1 MKKLVLSFTLV
12 ALFPLSLPAQWNAFV
27 NNYGKDLF
35 GRGAKTWN
43 IQIYDTNRIYLGNQK
58 GLLEYNGNDWRL
70 YPVDNQKD
78 VRSVYISKRE
88 NRIYAGGDGEFGYF
102 EPDRTGR
109 LRYTRLSGE
118 VVASHH
124 LTGGYWGIY
133 EIDNLTYYVS
143 DRHIVKQTGD
153 KFTVIHS
160 EHKIDCS
167 NIVNG
172 VLLIG
177 TTNGVR
183 MLVGNSL
190 LPVAGEEAVRGKTIR
205 AIAPW
210 QAGCLIATASDGLF
224 YASGKEIVPFVTG
237 VEEFMRRNEIFSLA
251 VSSGCIAVGTIH
263 KGLVLLGAGSRPPVY
278 YNEQNGL
285 QNNTILSLAFDAR
298 NNLWL
303 GLDDG
308 IDYIQLQSPFSNLYT
323 SPNAYGS
330 GYAALLAGNYLLL
343 GTNRGLF
350 YTQAPVAP
358 GENPPE
364 FRLIHEL
371 SGQVWGITKV
381 NNDIFCLHDKG
392 LYRLKE
398 NGTELIPGLRGA
410 LSCIAI
416 KGQPGVCLV
425 GAYEGLFL
433 IKETNNKWSVRKKI
447 MDGAVWLKNMA
458 FLPPDILWIRALDQG
473 IIRLQVD
480 TADFS
485 IKEYTLY
492 DRSSGF
498 DSIDE
503 LYLHQTGDSVFF
515 SSASGIYTYDES
527 QKRIIP
533 STGLPPFLADEIY
546 PVLKQSGSH
555 VYALS
560 SRMIQAW
567 NASSPGGLPPAVYPF
582 NFNQIELIPY
592 YESMAFMYDS
602 LVIIP
607 NGNGFALLNKAV
619 CREKEKRELYMRNV
633 YITHPKDSLIYT
645 DNFRHT
651 GMTPEIHYNE
661 RSLRLEYA
669 VRMCGPGSAVK
680 YRVRLKPG
688 MQWTEYSPI
697 AVKEYN
703 NLKEG
708 DYAFEA
714 EALFADGS
722 VSSASFS
729 FTVLPPWYR
738 SAGAWIAYLALFL
751 LSIYLLYEADKR
763 RILQNRK
770 AEAAKSENEIRL
782 KEQEIIKLNTEKL
795 EQELT
800 FKTQEQANL
809 MMNISRK
816 NEILTAIKD
825 ELYKIAAELKGESSA
840 KAKRMLIVL
849 NNSIDTNIA
858 SDNALKGFEEQFD
871 LVHNNFTKKLKAHH
885 PDLTVSELKMCMYV
899 KMNLASKEIAPLLN
913 LSVRGVETL
922 RYRLRKKL
930 NLEREDSLRKYL
942 DKVSVQVVST

>member
-1 MKKLVLSFTLV
+1 
-12 ALFPLSLPAQWNAFV
+12 LSLPAQWNAFV

-43 IQIYDTNRIYLGNQK
+43 IQIYNKNRIYLGNQK
-58 GLLEYNGNDWRL
+58 GLLEYNGNDWNL

-78 VRSVYISKRE
+78 VRSVHISKRE
-88 NRIYAGGDGEFGYF
+88 NRIYVGGDNEFGYF
-102 EPDRTGR
+102 EPDHTGR
-109 LRYTRLSGE
+109 IIYTRLSGE
-118 VVASHH
+118 VIANHH
-124 LTGGYWGIY
+124 LSGGYWGIY
-133 EIDNLTYYVS
+133 EIDNLIYYVS
-143 DRHIVKQTGD
+143 DRHIIKQIGNE
-153 KFTVIHS
+153 FTIIPS

-190 LPVAGEEAVRGKTIR
+190 LPVPGEEIVRGKTIR
-205 AIAPW
+205 AIVPY
-210 QAGCLIATASDGLF
+210 QAGGLIATAFDGLF
-224 YASGKEIVPFVTG
+224 YATDKEIVPFVTG

-251 VSSGCIAVGTIH
+251 VSSGYIAVGTIH
-263 KGLVLLGAGSRPPVY
+263 KGLVLLDAGSCQPVY

-308 IDYIQLQSPFSNLYT
+308 IDYIQLESPFSNLYT

-330 GYAALLAGNYLLL
+330 GYAALLTDDYLLL

-350 YTQAPVAP
+350 YTEAPVVR
-358 GENPPE
+358 GENPPN
-364 FRLIHEL
+364 FQLIREL

-381 NNDIFCLHDKG
+381 NDDIFCLHDKG
-392 LYRLKE
+392 LYWLKE
-398 NGTELIPGLRGA
+398 KETELIPGLRGA

-416 KGQPGVCLV
+416 KGRPDICLI

-433 IKETNNKWSVRKKI
+433 IKKTKHKWSVRKKI
-447 MDGAVWLKNMA
+447 MDGSTWLKNMA

-473 IIRLQVD
+473 MIRLQVD
-480 TADFS
+480 MADFS

-498 DSIDE
+498 ESTDD
-503 LYLHQTGDSVFF
+503 LYLHQIGDSVFF
-515 SSASGIYTYDES
+515 SSASGIYTYNEL
-527 QKRIIP
+527 QKRMIP
-533 STGLPPFLADEIY
+533 STHLSHFPANEIY
-546 PVLKQSGSH
+546 PVFKQSGSD

-560 SRMIQAW
+560 SQMVQAI
-567 NASSPGGLPPAVYPF
+567 NTSSPDSLLPAVYPF
-582 NFNQIELIPY
+582 NFNQIELIRY

-607 NGNGFALLNKAV
+607 NGNGFALLNKAI
-619 CREKEKRELYMRNV
+619 CTKEEKNELYIQNV
-633 YITHPKDSLIYT
+633 YITYPKDSLIYT
-645 DNFRHT
+645 DNFLHT
-651 GMTPEIHYNE
+651 GMTPEINYDE

-669 VRMCGPGSAVK
+669 VRMFGPESPVK
-680 YRVRLKPG
+680 YRVRLKPD
-688 MQWTEYSPI
+688 MQWTEFSPI
-697 AVKEYN
+697 SVKEYN

-708 DYAFEA
+708 DYTFET

-729 FTVLPPWYR
+729 FAVLPPWYR
-738 SAGAWIAYLALFL
+738 STYAWITGLVLFL
-751 LSIYLLYEADKR
+751 LLIYLLYKADKR
-763 RILQNRK
+763 RILRNRK
-770 AEAAKSENEIRL
+770 AEAAKSENEIHL

-800 FKTQEQANL
+800 FKTQELANL
-809 MMNISRK
+809 MMHISRK
-816 NEILTAIKD
+816 NEILTTIKD
-825 ELYKIAAELKGESSA
+825 ELYKISAELKGESSA

-849 NNSIDTNIA
+849 NNSIDSNIA
-858 SDNALKGFEEQFD
+858 SDDVLKGFEEQFD
-871 LVHNNFTKKLKAHH
+871 LVHNNFTKKLKEYH
-885 PDLTVSELKMCMYV
+885 PDLTVSELKMCIYV
-899 KMNLASKEIAPLLN
+899 KMDLSSKEIAPLLN

-930 NLEREDSLRKYL
+930 KLEREDSLREYL
-942 DKVSVQVVST
+942 DKLA